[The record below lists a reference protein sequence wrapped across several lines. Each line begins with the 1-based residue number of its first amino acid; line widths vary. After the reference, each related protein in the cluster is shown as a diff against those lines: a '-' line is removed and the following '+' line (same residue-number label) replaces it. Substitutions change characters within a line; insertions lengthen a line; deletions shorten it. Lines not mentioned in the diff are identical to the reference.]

1 MKISINKTKVII
13 FNKSGR
19 LITRNF
25 NINNQ
30 SIECAKTYK
39 YLGMMLTASGKFQ
52 QPQKVL
58 FNKAMKA
65 SYKLYKEVNSL
76 NPNVNT
82 VLHLFDH
89 TICPILLYGCE
100 NWGTLSA
107 YKINNNNLSLFEA
120 FKDWDFEKLNIKFYK
135 YLLGVNK
142 KKY

>member
-1 MKISINKTKVII
+1 MKININKTKVIN

-30 SIECAKTYK
+30 SIECAKAYK
-39 YLGMMLTASGKFQ
+39 YLGIMLTASGKFQ
-52 QPQKVL
+52 EAQKVL

-76 NPNVNT
+76 SPNVNT

-89 TICPILLYGCE
+89 TICPILLYGYE

-107 YKINNNNLSLFEA
+107 YKINNNTLV
-120 FKDWDFEKLNIKFYK
+120 
-135 YLLGVNK
+135 YLKHSKIGTLRS
-142 KKY
+142 